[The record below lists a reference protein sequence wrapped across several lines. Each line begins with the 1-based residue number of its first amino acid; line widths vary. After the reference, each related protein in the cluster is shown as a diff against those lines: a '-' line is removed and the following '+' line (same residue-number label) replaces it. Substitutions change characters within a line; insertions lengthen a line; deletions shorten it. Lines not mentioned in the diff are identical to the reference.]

1 MDDIFLQVLNMS
13 LTASI
18 VIVIVLIARLALKK
32 APKVYSYIL
41 WSVVWFR
48 LLCPFSFE
56 SLFSLLPI
64 NTHSIPTDIMYAKI
78 PHINTGISFV
88 DNMTNPILAT
98 QSAIP
103 YASVNP
109 MQIWIFIGSNLWII
123 GMVMLLIYSIVS
135 LIPLRS
141 KLIGAVKLQDNIYL
155 VDHITSPFV
164 MGIICPKI
172 YLPSTLTQEEQKYII
187 LHEQTHIKRFDH
199 IIKIIGFIALVI
211 HWFNPLVWIAFAI
224 FVKDMEMS
232 CDESVMKQIGKDIR
246 GEYSTLLLSLATGRK
261 IIVGTPLAFGEVDT
275 KGRIKNVINYKKP
288 TFWVA
293 IVSLIAVVVICVGL
307 MVDPIEGTVIDVDIS
322 DVDISDVELSDIHE
336 MNIGSEMPSLLY
348 ADEKIALMQG
358 TFGLLI
364 YNLGTR
370 EVANRISYKEL
381 KELHINFLQAAVS
394 QNGKY
399 IYMANESMSEPTTY
413 LYSYNI
419 GEGKLEKISKQPEN
433 LFRPIY
439 LGASDEINN
448 YYRQFMDDGYLVNET
463 VVEFDNYFIYLR
475 AEHDWSMKSLQLVKY
490 QYDSKVR
497 DVYDIFN

>member
-172 YLPSTLTQEEQKYII
+172 YLPSTLTQE
-187 LHEQTHIKRFDH
+187 
-199 IIKIIGFIALVI
+199 
-211 HWFNPLVWIAFAI
+211 
-224 FVKDMEMS
+224 
-232 CDESVMKQIGKDIR
+232 
-246 GEYSTLLLSLATGRK
+246 
-261 IIVGTPLAFGEVDT
+261 LAFGEVDT

-322 DVDISDVELSDIHE
+322 DVELSDIE
-336 MNIGSEMPSLLY
+336 DMNIGSEMPSLLY

-433 LFRPIY
+433 FFRPIY